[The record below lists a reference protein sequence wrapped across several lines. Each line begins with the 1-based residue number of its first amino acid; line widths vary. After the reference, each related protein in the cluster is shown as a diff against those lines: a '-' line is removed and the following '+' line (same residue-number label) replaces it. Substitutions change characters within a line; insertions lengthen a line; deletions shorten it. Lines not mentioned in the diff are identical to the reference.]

1 MLAQGLFSLPDM
13 VILHY
18 LVVYEKCEHLYYT
31 IKTWNTLITFITMI
45 TNNLERQA
53 ELENNDLDED
63 LVDSA
68 FATDNWF

>member
-1 MLAQGLFSLPDM
+1 
-13 VILHY
+13 
-18 LVVYEKCEHLYYT
+18 
-31 IKTWNTLITFITMI
+31 MI